1 MQGRS
6 IVAEARRRG
15 HVIWM
20 AVVHREVGYVLDA
33 HPEELARYR
42 RELGAAI
49 RGEFASSD
57 EAAAVV
63 VRTCRRFDGDPAWV
77 KQSAAN

>member
-1 MQGRS
+1 MS
-6 IVAEARRRG
+6 EARRRG
-15 HVIWM
+15 RVIWM
-20 AVVHREVGYVLDA
+20 AVVHRDVAYVLDA
-33 HPEELARYR
+33 YPEELARYR

-63 VRTCRRFDGDPAWV
+63 AETARRPAGRRH
-77 KQSAAN
+77 

>member
-1 MQGRS
+1 MG
-6 IVAEARRRG
+6 ETKRRG
-15 HVIWM
+15 PVVWM

-33 HPEELARYR
+33 YPDELARYR
-42 RELGAAI
+42 RELRTAI

-63 VRTCRRFDGDPAWV
+63 ARACRRQHHG
-77 KQSAAN
+77 